1 MTKWVA
7 VLMTAVVL
15 GLGLTAIKLRTVSAA
30 PQQPQLG
37 FEPDLDEFWRRWE
50 GDKPSEAIRRAAVT
64 PEVQR
69 LWEPIGRVADDFQ
82 NRAGGKC
89 LGHSEIV
96 RKPLGDRMEY
106 LAFYA
111 LYEPTPIRVQMLYYA
126 SKDKWT
132 AVSLRVDAVPARW
145 LEEASQPQ
153 AQVIE
158 QPGQGQ
164 GGQDGR

>member
-7 VLMTAVVL
+7 ALMAVVVL
-15 GLGLTAIKLRTVSAA
+15 GVGLTAIKMRTVAA
-30 PQQPQLG
+30 APPPQQPLG

-50 GDKPSEAIRRAAVT
+50 GDKPSSAIRHAALT
-64 PEVQR
+64 PELER
-69 LWEPIGRVADDFQ
+69 AWEPIGRAADDFQ

-89 LGHSEIV
+89 LGHSEIT

-111 LYEPTPIRVQMLYYA
+111 LYEPTPIRVQILYYA

-132 AVSLRVDAVPARW
+132 AISLRVDSIPSRW

-158 QPGQGQ
+158 PPAQPGQ
-164 GGQDGR
+164 